1 MAPDWLFISPELLDD
16 STLQKI
22 ISKVAKR
29 ESKLIRHRQAQE
41 RYRGRLRNS
50 KIQELKL
57 VVCLLSKIQKNCKEI
72 LVLRKGNREYRKKLS
87 LIRRLILDYSG
98 ALESILYEPQLH
110 SVASNKLSLIRR
122 LILDYSGAL
131 ESILYEPQL
140 HSVAS
145 NKVGEL
151 ECGAMDTPEILAKV
165 LLREVME
172 RLSPLGRIEDMAE
185 MCFKSVL
192 DNAAFAASQYDPNTA
207 KVLGWTDQRQVSET
221 EARFM
226 FTKHF
231 PNGDLNGFADR
242 TFDTSLVYEKYRLYS
257 FEKVMER
264 LSPLGRIEDMAE
276 ICFKSVLDNAAF
288 AASQYDPNTAKVLGW
303 TDQRQVSETEA
314 RFMFTKHFPNGD
326 LNGFADRTF
335 DTSLVYEKYRLVQN
349 WVTDMS
355 ILQKINE
362 NTYLMLRE
370 NAAPNTDFQ
379 FRTIYLL
386 FRFFADDGN
395 TIVVATKS
403 LEDCIQD
410 SMPNSR
416 MPYIKALYSFYDPN
430 TAKVLGWTDQRQVSE
445 TEARFMFTKHFPNG
459 DLNGFADRT
468 FDTSLVYEKYRLVQ
482 NWVTDMSILQKINE
496 NTYLMLRENA
506 APNTD
511 FQFRTIYLLFRFFAD
526 DGNTIVVATKSLE
539 DCIQDSM
546 PNSRMPYIKALYSFV
561 FTKYTPHLSGQNQ
574 ANAIDVPIA
583 SKKGCFVQLGG
594 QVGVGSKSGAKRLI
608 SEAIQC
614 ALRWENMCVE
624 PLFQFK

>member
-16 STLQKI
+16 PTLQKI

-57 VVCLLSKIQKNCKEI
+57 VVCLLSKIQKNVKEI
-72 LVLRKGNREYRKKLS
+72 LLLRKGNREYRK
-87 LIRRLILDYSG
+87 
-98 ALESILYEPQLH
+98 
-110 SVASNKLSLIRR
+110 KLSLIRR

-165 LLREVME
+165 LLR
-172 RLSPLGRIEDMAE
+172 
-185 MCFKSVL
+185 
-192 DNAAFAASQYDPNTA
+192 
-207 KVLGWTDQRQVSET
+207 
-221 EARFM
+221 
-226 FTKHF
+226 
-231 PNGDLNGFADR
+231 
-242 TFDTSLVYEKYRLYS
+242 
-257 FEKVMER
+257 KVMER

-416 MPYIKALYSFYDPN
+416 MPYIKALYSF
-430 TAKVLGWTDQRQVSE
+430 
-445 TEARFMFTKHFPNG
+445 
-459 DLNGFADRT
+459 
-468 FDTSLVYEKYRLVQ
+468 
-482 NWVTDMSILQKINE
+482 
-496 NTYLMLRENA
+496 
-506 APNTD
+506 
-511 FQFRTIYLLFRFFAD
+511 
-526 DGNTIVVATKSLE
+526 
-539 DCIQDSM
+539 
-546 PNSRMPYIKALYSFV
+546 V
-561 FTKYTPHLSGQNQ
+561 FTKYTPHLSSQNQ